1 MRPLILGLFL
11 LGVVAVAHAAESG
24 MRLSAKPVRDEVR
37 AVVEGQL
44 AALRAGDFAAAYAF
58 AATGIRRQFDERVF
72 ALMIKRGYP
81 ALLHPDKTD
90 VGVVRDIG
98 AGSAQVT
105 VTVTDRLNRGTVY
118 TYLLVREKPG
128 WRITGVVLEQK
139 PLRGDT

>member
-1 MRPLILGLFL
+1 MKPLVLGLIL
-11 LGVVAVAHAAESG
+11 LGVAAGAGAGESEL
-24 MRLSAKPVRDEVR
+24 RLSAKKVREEVR

-44 AALRAGDFAAAYAF
+44 AALRTGDFAAAYEF

-90 VGVVRDIG
+90 VGVVRDNG

>member
-1 MRPLILGLFL
+1 MLGLFS
-11 LGVVAVAHAAESG
+11 VAGAAEPEL
-24 MRLSAKPVRDEVR
+24 RLSAKKVREEVR

-44 AALRAGDFAAAYAF
+44 AALRTGDFAAAYEF

-90 VGVVRDIG
+90 VGVVRDNG

-105 VTVTDRLNRGTVY
+105 VTVTNRLNRTTIY
-118 TYLLVREKPG
+118 TYGLVREKPG